1 MTPICEDLTLQPSD
15 RRQFT
20 RPMERGGLG
29 GPAWVGNEGVDDVIR
44 MASSAT
50 KTKTIVLAE
59 NHVMCVS
66 QAPRAPNSP

>member
-29 GPAWVGNEGVDDVIR
+29 GLAWVGNEGVDDVIR
-44 MASSAT
+44 MAGG
-50 KTKTIVLAE
+50 VFRDE
-59 NHVMCVS
+59 NKDYC
-66 QAPRAPNSP
+66 AC